1 MIVDEKAEEEEKK
14 EEPTVINT
22 NVEIKEENKEAAVE
36 APKPKS

>member
-1 MIVDEKAEEEEKK
+1 MIVDEKAEEEKK